1 MYSYFFYKFLSYE
14 IVQSNKLLK
23 NLHFTVNLFD
33 FFASSKEFL
42 TVDYLE
48 LEKITLYYSTQKLF
62 RNIKSFIHIHKVTI
76 DLHKHNKFVYKAI
89 LKFEGFQIQ
98 FIPFF

>member
-14 IVQSNKLLK
+14 IVQSSKLLK
-23 NLHFTVNLFD
+23 HLHFTVNLFD
-33 FFASSKEFL
+33 FFAFSKEFL

-48 LEKITLYYSTQKLF
+48 LEKITLYYSTQKLS
-62 RNIKSFIHIHKVTI
+62 RNIESSIHIHKVAV
-76 DLHKHNKFVYKAI
+76 DLHKHNKFDDKAI